1 MSTTTTT
8 AASKPERA
16 TATANRVDDYL
27 GPAHVVGA
35 TGRELSLEMPS
46 GEIVSAMLAVAFP
59 YEPAVGDVLLV
70 IARGASYYGIGVLHG
85 TGRTRLVFPGD
96 VDLRADGGTL
106 RLSGEKGVA
115 IDAPELDVRVGALR
129 MLADSVTQRFAT
141 VYQRVTTLLS
151 VHARESHTAVD
162 ESTFTKAKNAA
173 ILTEETMTI
182 NGKQIH
188 LG

>member
-1 MSTTTTT
+1 MTTT
-8 AASKPERA
+8 AVSKPERA
-16 TATANRVDDYL
+16 TAARVDDYL
-27 GPAHVVGA
+27 GPAHVVSA
-35 TGRELSLEMPS
+35 SGRELSLEMPS
-46 GEIVSAMLAVAFP
+46 GEIVSATLAVAFP

-96 VDLRADGGTL
+96 VDVRADGGTL
-106 RLSGEKGVA
+106 RLSGEKGVT

-129 MLADSVTQRFAT
+129 MLADAVTQRFAT
-141 VYQRVTTLLS
+141 VYQRVTSLLS
-151 VHARESHTAVD
+151 VHAHESHTAVD
-162 ESTFTKAKNAA
+162 ESSILKAKNAA
-173 ILTEETMTI
+173 ILTEEAMSI